1 MVRPRAHAPEHFG
14 CQHNFRP
21 SSAALREPSSDNL
34 FCPSLPQLPTIH
46 IGCIKEIN
54 AEFQRSIHDRETL
67 RLAGLWTEI
76 HCAQAEWADFYAGS
90 AEMDVFHRRGSNIS
104 VYAKRNIGPK
114 QSELGR
120 LRWLRPFSSDR
131 MVRWRCLL
139 SYISVPLPGLTKGGK
154 GKCIG
159 WTIRKVVLNRTAS
172 VSTQG
177 IPTRVSRCSGRW

>member
-1 MVRPRAHAPEHFG
+1 MVRPRAHAPEHFR

-21 SSAALREPSSDNL
+21 SSAAQREPSSDNL
-34 FCPSLPQLPTIH
+34 FCPSLSQLPTIH

-131 MVRWRCLL
+131 MGRWRCLL

-154 GKCIG
+154 
-159 WTIRKVVLNRTAS
+159 
-172 VSTQG
+172 
-177 IPTRVSRCSGRW
+177 